1 MHSLNIIHRDLKPDN
16 ILLDKNG
23 HIKLADFGLSEKSKI
38 RDNQAQIEQVDFG
51 VFQQDFGWKDTSA
64 LKDFAKEIS
73 VVNYKELDTNKNQS
87 KSKKKRKSKAKIGK
101 KGLGEDASTRT
112 ESL

>member
-1 MHSLNIIHRDLKPDN
+1 MEFMPGGDFSDLMQEYEYLDEYTEAKHYAAELVLCIEYMHNLNIIHRDLKPDN

-51 VFQQDFGWKDTSA
+51 VFEQDFGWKDTSA
-64 LKDFAKEIS
+64 LKEFAKDIS
-73 VVNYKELDTNKNQS
+73 DINY
-87 KSKKKRKSKAKIGK
+87 
-101 KGLGEDASTRT
+101 
-112 ESL
+112 